1 MEIEKLATSAVINEL
16 SKTDRLSS
24 FINSGDKEPCWDGN
38 VYIHEDKARTK
49 KNIKK
54 VQIQVK
60 GKTVSLRDA
69 KRTISYS
76 ISFDDLNAYMM
87 NGGTLF
93 FVVYLDKNTGEA
105 IQIYYSE
112 LLPIKIK
119 KLFEVKKN
127 KYSVKFRKFPSDN
140 LQKTELLI
148 NYYENVQKQVS
159 FAGKDIPTIDDLA
172 KEGILESVSIHYT
185 GIGNYNSYSIFPK
198 LLDGKAITLYAK
210 IKGSST
216 LIPID
221 YYDEITKIIMFN
233 ETSLPVSVN
242 GKVYYINYKVC
253 TTAEKI
259 EIQIGSSVKL
269 IFSNVDKV
277 DSVVP
282 VSINIDICGTLKQ
295 QIAAI
300 EFVSAIIEYGEFNI
314 GKYKITTNFT
324 QEEIDKIESN
334 DFSEVLSGYY
344 KIKELM
350 DLMNVKKD
358 LDIEK
363 CTQEDIDTL
372 NLLIGTIINKLPV
385 KENPGYPANVQKKTI
400 ANLTL
405 AVVYIENPNGGYR
418 VFDYFGNHFDVTWAP
433 DDSGPQEVS
442 QFFSMGTSDYLML
455 DNINLKMIVED
466 FKKVN
471 PSSLHLELANN
482 TMLNMLKAYDK
493 KPNKDFLI
501 AAEALCEWQNEYLE
515 YIPKNITA
523 VNRLQIKLR
532 ERKLNFNEKAELYS
546 IIEHEEDERI
556 KIGAFL
562 LLDEQEKAKEML
574 KKLSCEEQD
583 RFKDFPIYKFYNGVE
598 DENNGQT

>member
-38 VYIHEDKARTK
+38 IYIHESKVRTK

-54 VQIQVK
+54 VQTQVK
-60 GKTVSLRDA
+60 GKTVSLRDV

-76 ISFDDLNAYMM
+76 ITFDDLNAYMM

-112 LLPIKIK
+112 LLPVKIK

-148 NYYENVQKQVS
+148 NYYENAQKQVS

-172 KEGILESVSIHYT
+172 KEGVLESISIHYT
-185 GIGNYNSYSIFPK
+185 GIGDYNSYSVFPK
-198 LLDGKAITLYAK
+198 LLNGKAITLYAK
-210 IKGSST
+210 TKGCSA
-216 LIPID
+216 LIPIE
-221 YYDEITKIIMFN
+221 YYDEITKVIMVN
-233 ETSLPVSVN
+233 EISTPISVN
-242 GKVYYINYKVC
+242 GRIYYINYKVC
-253 TTAEKI
+253 TTAEKV

-269 IFSNVDKV
+269 TFSNTGKV
-277 DSVVP
+277 ESVVP
-282 VSINIDICGTLKQ
+282 VSININICGTLKQ

-300 EFVSAIIEYGEFNI
+300 EFVSAMIGHSGFNI
-314 GKYKITTNFT
+314 GEYGITTNFT
-324 QEEIDKIESN
+324 QEEIDKIKAN
-334 DFSEVLSGYY
+334 NFSEVLNGYY
-344 KIKELM
+344 KIKELL
-350 DLMNVKKD
+350 DVMNVKKD

-363 CTQEDIDTL
+363 CTQEDLETL
-372 NLLIGTIINKLPV
+372 NLLIGTIVNRLPV
-385 KENPGYPANVQKKTI
+385 KENPEHFTNVQKKTI

-405 AVVYIENPNGGYR
+405 AVVYIENRNGGYR
-418 VFDYFGNHFDVTWAP
+418 VFDYFGNHFDVTWSP
-433 DDSGPQEVS
+433 DGFGPQEVS
-442 QFFSMGTSDYLML
+442 QFFSMGVNDYLLL

-466 FKKVN
+466 FKN
-471 PSSLHLELANN
+471 ITPSSLHLELANN
-482 TMLNMLKAYDK
+482 TMLNMIKAYDK
-493 KPNKDFLI
+493 KSDKDFLI
-501 AAEALCEWQNEYLE
+501 AAENLCEWQNEYPD
-515 YIPKNITA
+515 YIPKNITTI
-523 VNRLQIKLR
+523 NRLQIKLR
-532 ERKLNFNEKAELYS
+532 ERNLNFDEKAELYN
-546 IIEHEEDERI
+546 IIEHEQDEKI

-562 LLDEQEKAKEML
+562 LLNEQKKAKEVL
-574 KKLSCEEQD
+574 EKLSVEDQN
-583 RFKDFPIYKFYNGVE
+583 RFKDFPIYKFYSGVE